1 MTFYCAGYIIY
12 AAILFS
18 VFLHRKELIKT
29 QWVALI
35 LLWGDAHPHA
45 RAGRQR
51 QTIILQLFAG
61 VSMVQLSKHSGR
73 FKIHSNTIPITIAT
87 PFPLIAQLVHQYTD
101 IVPVLISNSHLFI
114 LNQYKLKLPRQRAVL
129 VRHQLLNPKNQS
141 SRRTATLEL
150 ISTVCCH
157 DLILGQECSVQLV
170 AA

>member
-29 QWVALI
+29 QWVAL
-35 LLWGDAHPHA
+35 
-45 RAGRQR
+45 
-51 QTIILQLFAG
+51 ILQLFAG

-150 ISTVCCH
+150 ISAVCCLY
-157 DLILGQECSVQLV
+157 LITTPRP
-170 AA
+170 AWIPN